1 MSWSLDNK
9 KPVYMQL
16 IDEIKIRII
25 IGAYPPGSKIP
36 SVRELAAEA
45 SVNPNTMQRALGT
58 LEDEGFIVTQRT
70 SGKTVTDDEGMIYE
84 AKKGMARRQVTEFLG
99 KMQNLG
105 FTREDAIEMITKGEQ

>member
-1 MSWSLDNK
+1 MQPKNIYEPAPLTEMSQMQWRSL
-9 KPVYMQL
+9 QT
-16 IDEIKIRII
+16 
-25 IGAYPPGSKIP
+25 
-36 SVRELAAEA
+36 REFNATSDITIHKAIVTA
-45 SVNPNTMQRALGT
+45 FQ
-58 LEDEGFIVTQRT
+58 DEGFIVTQRT